1 MKGQDFVLATSRNM
15 LTMRVLFLFLLFAV
29 SLQSCIPTESTE
41 DAISSDAS
49 TETEET
55 GEGENDYQA
64 ISLLGKKLFAPEMPA
79 GELEK
84 KQRELAKAKADFEA
98 YPDSL
103 ECIVWYGRR
112 LGYLSKYKDAI
123 HVYTE
128 GLRKFPDSY
137 QLYRH
142 RGHRYITVR
151 QFDDAIRDLEKA
163 AFYIRGVDTEI
174 EEDGI
179 PNLQNIPLSTAQF
192 NIWYHLGLAYYL
204 KGNFDKAIS
213 AYKKCME
220 VSTNDDLLVAT
231 TDWMYMTYRKLGNTQ
246 AAEKLLER
254 IRPKMNII
262 ENQSYHKRLL
272 MYKGLLSPEKL
283 LTLEDNGQP
292 DHDVQ
297 VATQGYGVGNWY
309 ILNGQVD
316 KGRKILEKVVNG
328 NSWPAFGYIASEV
341 ELTNLQA
348 ML

>member
-1 MKGQDFVLATSRNM
+1 MIVFVA
-15 LTMRVLFLFLLFAV
+15 
-29 SLQSCIPTESTE
+29 SLILQGCIPTESADQKGAAEAGIATQEALLEE
-41 DAISSDAS
+41 DRGY
-49 TETEET
+49 E
-55 GEGENDYQA
+55 A

-79 GELEK
+79 DELK
-84 KQRELAKAKADFEA
+84 KKEQDLAEAKANFEA

-103 ECIVWYGRR
+103 ECVVWYGRR
-112 LGYLSKYKDAI
+112 LAYLSRYKEAI
-123 HVYTE
+123 QVYTD
-128 GLRKFPDSY
+128 GLRKFPDSH

-163 AFYIRGVDTEI
+163 AFYMRGADTEI
-174 EEDGI
+174 EQDGI
-179 PNLQNIPLSTAQF
+179 PNSLNIPLSTSQF

-204 KGNFDKAIS
+204 KGNYDKAIS

-231 TDWMYMTYRKLGNTQ
+231 TDWMYMTYRKLGNVA
-246 AAEKLLER
+246 AAEKLLAA
-254 IRPKMNII
+254 IKPKMNII

-272 MYKGLLSPEKL
+272 MYKGIVSPESLLSI
-283 LTLEDNGQP
+283 EDNGHP

-309 ILNGQVD
+309 IINGQID
-316 KGRKILEKVVNG
+316 KGRAILERVVNG
-328 NSWPAFGYIASEV
+328 NSWSAFGYIASEV

-348 ML
+348 LL